1 MEFRLLGSF
10 EASHEGES
18 VLAGSRRQERALL
31 AVLLLEDGRVVT
43 TDRLIDLLWSGNPPG
58 SARGTVHTYVG
69 RLRARLRP
77 YGVVIGTRHDG
88 YALVPGQHA
97 VDVREF
103 LDLTARAAAT
113 GDPGERLRCHNRAL
127 ALWRGPLLAD
137 VVDEALRGRLGRRL
151 AELRLSALE
160 QRAEILL
167 AMGRHEQVL
176 ADLAAPSLALP
187 ALAAP
192 LSAVPSSAVPS
203 SAAPSAGAPAT
214 DGPLAADGSA
224 PAGPQSGFPADD
236 LLSRERLVLA
246 LMTALYR
253 AGRQVEALALYRRTR
268 RLLMDGAGVEPGAEL
283 AALHDRILRADPR
296 LDRPP
301 APLYAVRVGDQWLP
315 WSAGGHPALEFC
327 NTYAGWGADPTG
339 VPTPGSDWLRGY
351 PTLAVWAGHHDL
363 ADGPVV
369 EALLRRAAERPAEAA
384 GVLADARAF
393 RSALH
398 ACLTDPQDGAAFG
411 AVAAVVQE
419 AGRSAVLIRGEDG
432 LAHWRLPPSAGLR
445 LPLYAAARAAGELLA
460 DPRRFTVRHCP
471 STGCGW
477 LFLDASGR
485 RRWCSLATCGTRPAS

>member
-10 EASHEGES
+10 EACHEGES
-18 VLAGSRRQERALL
+18 VLAGSRRQERCVL

-43 TDRLIDLLWSGNPPG
+43 TDRLIDLLWNGNPPA

-77 YGVVIGTRHDG
+77 YAVAIETRHDG

-103 LDLTARAAAT
+103 LDLTARAVAT
-113 GDPGERLRCHNRAL
+113 GDPGERLRCHGRAL

-137 VVDEALRGRLGRRL
+137 VADEALRGRLGRRL
-151 AELRLSALE
+151 VELRLSALE

-176 ADLAAPSLALP
+176 ADLAAPSAG
-187 ALAAP
+187 AP
-192 LSAVPSSAVPS
+192 GTAGSPSDENSA
-203 SAAPSAGAPAT
+203 SAGAS
-214 DGPLAADGSA
+214 G
-224 PAGPQSGFPADD
+224 GFPADD

-253 AGRQVEALALYRRTR
+253 AGRQAEALALYRRTR
-268 RLLMDGAGVEPGAEL
+268 RVLVDGLGVEPGAEL

-296 LDRPP
+296 LDRPA
-301 APLYAVRVGDQWLP
+301 APLYAVRVGEQWLP

-327 NTYAGWGADPTG
+327 NTYAGWGAAPT
-339 VPTPGSDWLRGY
+339 VAPSPGSDWLRGY

-363 ADGPVV
+363 ADEGVV
-369 EALLRRAAERPAEAA
+369 EALLRRAAERPEESAA
-384 GVLADARAF
+384 VLADARVF
-393 RSALH
+393 RSALY

-419 AGRSAVLIRGEDG
+419 AGRSAVFTRGEDG
-432 LAHWRLPPSAGLR
+432 LAYWRLPPASGLR
-445 LPLYAAARAAGELLA
+445 LPLYAAARAAAELLA
-460 DPRRFTVRHCP
+460 DPRRFTVRRCP
-471 STGCGW
+471 SSGCGW

-485 RRWCSLATCGTRPAS
+485 RRWCSLATCGTRQAS

>member
-10 EASHEGES
+10 EADHRGEP
-18 VLAGSRRQERALL
+18 VLAGSRRQERCLL
-31 AVLLLEDGRVVT
+31 AVLLLEDGRVVS

-58 SARGTVHTYVG
+58 SARGTVHTYIG

-88 YALVPGQHA
+88 YALAAGQHT

-103 LDLTARAAAT
+103 IDLTTRAAAT
-113 GDPGERLRCHNRAL
+113 GDPGERLRCHDRAL
-127 ALWRGPLLAD
+127 ALWRGPLLAG

-176 ADLAAPSLALP
+176 ADLTASDLTAPAPAAPD
-187 ALAAP
+187 LAAP
-192 LSAVPSSAVPS
+192 ASTAPAP
-203 SAAPSAGAPAT
+203 AAPSAGAP
-214 DGPLAADGSA
+214 
-224 PAGPQSGFPADD
+224 PAVPAVPAETPTGLPVDD
-236 LLSRERLVLA
+236 LLPRERLVLA

-253 AGRQVEALALYRRTR
+253 AGRQTEALALYRRTR
-268 RLLMDGAGVEPGAEL
+268 RVLVDGLGVEPGAEL

-327 NTYAGWGADPTG
+327 NTYAGWGAEPG
-339 VPTPGSDWLRGY
+339 AAPAPGSDWLRGY

-363 ADGPVV
+363 ADEPVV
-369 EALLRRAAERPAEAA
+369 EALLRRAAERPEEAA

-393 RSALH
+393 RSALY
-398 ACLTDPQDGAAFG
+398 AALTDPQDGAAFG
-411 AVAAVVQE
+411 AVATVVQE
-419 AGRSAVLIRGEDG
+419 AGRSAVFTRGE
-432 LAHWRLPPSAGLR
+432 AGLR
-445 LPLYAAARAAGELLA
+445 LPLYAAARSAAELLA
-460 DPRRFTVRHCP
+460 DPRRFTIRRCP

-485 RRWCSLATCGTRPAS
+485 RRWCSLATCGTRAAS

>member
-10 EASHEGES
+10 EASHEGEP
-18 VLAGSRRQERALL
+18 VLAGSRRQERCLL

-43 TDRLIDLLWSGNPPG
+43 TDRLIDLLWGGNPPG

-77 YGVVIGTRHDG
+77 YAVVIETRHDG
-88 YALVPGQHA
+88 YALVSGQHGI
-97 VDVREF
+97 DVREF

-113 GDPGERLRCHNRAL
+113 GDPGERLRCHDRAL

-137 VVDEALRGRLGRRL
+137 VVDEELRGRLGRRL

-176 ADLAAPSLALP
+176 ADLTAPSLAAPSLAAP
-187 ALAAP
+187 SLAAR
-192 LSAVPSSAVPS
+192 
-203 SAAPSAGAPAT
+203 SAGAPAI
-214 DGPLAADGSA
+214 DGSA
-224 PAGPQSGFPADD
+224 PAGAPSGFPADD

-268 RLLMDGAGVEPGAEL
+268 SLLVDGLGVEPGAEL

-301 APLYAVRVGDQWLP
+301 APLYAVRVGEQWLP

-327 NTYAGWGADPTG
+327 NTYAGWSVDPA
-339 VPTPGSDWLRGY
+339 VPPLPGSDWLRGY

-363 ADGPVV
+363 ADERVV
-369 EALLRRAAERPAEAA
+369 EALLRRAGERPEEAAAVLAEA
-384 GVLADARAF
+384 RAL

-398 ACLTDPQDGAAFG
+398 ACLTDPQDGAAFA

-419 AGRSAVLIRGEDG
+419 AGRSAVFTRGEDG
-432 LAHWRLPPSAGLR
+432 LAHWRLPPAVGLR

-460 DPRRFTVRHCP
+460 DPRRFTIRRCP
-471 STGCGW
+471 SNGCGW

-485 RRWCSLATCGTRPAS
+485 RRWCSMATCGTRSAS

>member
-10 EASHEGES
+10 EACHEGES
-18 VLAGSRRQERALL
+18 VLAGSRRQERCVL

-43 TDRLIDLLWSGNPPG
+43 TGRLIDLLWNGNPPA

-77 YGVVIGTRHDG
+77 YAVVIETRHDG
-88 YALVPGQHA
+88 YALVPGQHV

-103 LDLTARAAAT
+103 LDLTARAVAT
-113 GDPGERLRCHNRAL
+113 GDPGERLRCHDRAL

-137 VVDEALRGRLGRRL
+137 VADEALRGRLGRRL
-151 AELRLSALE
+151 VELRLSALE

-176 ADLAAPSLALP
+176 ADLT
-187 ALAAP
+187 
-192 LSAVPSSAVPS
+192 
-203 SAAPSAGAPAT
+203 APSAGAPGT
-214 DGPLAADGSA
+214 DGSPSDEDSA
-224 PAGPQSGFPADD
+224 SAGPQAGFPADA

-268 RLLMDGAGVEPGAEL
+268 RVLVDGLGVEPGAEL

-301 APLYAVRVGDQWLP
+301 APLYAVRVGEQWLP

-327 NTYAGWGADPTG
+327 NTYAGWGAAPADAPS
-339 VPTPGSDWLRGY
+339 PGSDWLRGY

-363 ADGPVV
+363 ADEAVV
-369 EALLRRAAERPAEAA
+369 EALLRRAAERPEESAA
-384 GVLADARAF
+384 VLADARAF
-393 RSALH
+393 RSALY

-419 AGRSAVLIRGEDG
+419 AGRSAVFTRGEDG
-432 LAHWRLPPSAGLR
+432 LAYWRLRPASGLR
-445 LPLYAAARAAGELLA
+445 LPLYAAARAAAELLA
-460 DPRRFTVRHCP
+460 DPRRFTLRRCP
-471 STGCGW
+471 SSGCGW

-485 RRWCSLATCGTRPAS
+485 RRWCSLATCGTRQAS

>member
-10 EASHEGES
+10 EADHRGEP
-18 VLAGSRRQERALL
+18 VLAGSRRQERCLL
-31 AVLLLEDGRVVT
+31 AVLLLEDGRVVS

-58 SARGTVHTYVG
+58 SARGTVHTYIG

-77 YGVVIGTRHDG
+77 YGVVIETRHDG
-88 YALVPGQHA
+88 YVLASGQHN

-103 LDLTARAAAT
+103 TDLTTRAAAT
-113 GDPGERLRCHNRAL
+113 GDPGERLRCHDRAL

-176 ADLAAPSLALP
+176 ADLTAPDLTAPAPAAPAP
-187 ALAAP
+187 AAP
-192 LSAVPSSAVPS
+192 ASTAPAP
-203 SAAPSAGAPAT
+203 AAPSAGPPPAAPAET
-214 DGPLAADGSA
+214 PTGL
-224 PAGPQSGFPADD
+224 PADD
-236 LLSRERLVLA
+236 LLPRERLVLA

-253 AGRQVEALALYRRTR
+253 AGRQTEALALYRRTR
-268 RLLMDGAGVEPGAEL
+268 RVLVDGLGVEPGAEL

-327 NTYAGWGADPTG
+327 NTYAGWGAEPG
-339 VPTPGSDWLRGY
+339 AAPAPGSDWLRGY

-363 ADGPVV
+363 ADEPVV
-369 EALLRRAAERPAEAA
+369 EALLRGAAERPEEAA

-393 RSALH
+393 RSALYT
-398 ACLTDPQDGAAFG
+398 ALTDPQDGSAFG
-411 AVAAVVQE
+411 AVATVVQE
-419 AGRSAVLIRGEDG
+419 AGRSAVFTRGEDG
-432 LAHWRLPPSAGLR
+432 LAHWRLPPAAGLR
-445 LPLYAAARAAGELLA
+445 LPLYAAARSAAELLA
-460 DPRRFTVRHCP
+460 DPRRFTIRRCP

-485 RRWCSLATCGTRPAS
+485 RRWCSLATCGTRAAS

>member
-10 EASHEGES
+10 EADHEGES
-18 VLAGSRRQERALL
+18 VLGGSRRQERCLL

-43 TDRLIDLLWSGNPPG
+43 TGRLIDLLWNGNPPG

-77 YGVVIGTRHDG
+77 YAVVIETRHRG

-103 LDLTARAAAT
+103 LELTARAAAT
-113 GDPGERLRCHNRAL
+113 GDPGERLRCHDRAL

-137 VVDEALRGRLGRRL
+137 VVDDELRGRLGRRL

-176 ADLAAPSLALP
+176 ADLTAPW
-187 ALAAP
+187 
-192 LSAVPSSAVPS
+192 
-203 SAAPSAGAPAT
+203 AGAPAV
-214 DGPLAADGSA
+214 DGSA
-224 PAGPQSGFPADD
+224 PTGSPADGSVPTGSPADD
-236 LLSRERLVLA
+236 LLPRERLVLA

-268 RLLMDGAGVEPGAEL
+268 RVLVDGLGVEPGAEL

-327 NTYAGWGADPTG
+327 NTYAGWGAAPAA
-339 VPTPGSDWLRGY
+339 GSDWLRGY
-351 PTLAVWAGHHDL
+351 PALAVWAGHHDL
-363 ADGPVV
+363 ADEPVV
-369 EALLRRAAERPAEAA
+369 EALLRRAAERPEEAA
-384 GVLADARAF
+384 AVLADARAF
-393 RSALH
+393 RSALYG
-398 ACLTDPQDGAAFG
+398 CLTDPQDGAAFG

-419 AGRSAVLIRGEDG
+419 AGRSAVFTRSGDG
-432 LAHWRLPPSAGLR
+432 LAHWRLPPTAGLR

-460 DPRRFTVRHCP
+460 DPRRFTIRRCP
-471 STGCGW
+471 SSGCGW

-485 RRWCSLATCGTRPAS
+485 RRWCSLATCGTGPDS

>member
-10 EASHEGES
+10 EADHRGEP
-18 VLAGSRRQERALL
+18 VLAGSRRQERCLL
-31 AVLLLEDGRVVT
+31 AVLLLEDGRVVS
-43 TDRLIDLLWSGNPPG
+43 TDRLIDLLWSGDPPG
-58 SARGTVHTYVG
+58 SARGTVHTYIG

-88 YALVPGQHA
+88 YALAAGQHD

-103 LDLTARAAAT
+103 IDLTTRAAAT
-113 GDPGERLRCHNRAL
+113 GDPGERLRCHDRAL

-151 AELRLSALE
+151 TELRLSALE

-176 ADLAAPSLALP
+176 ADLTAPDLTAPDLTAP
-187 ALAAP
+187 AP
-192 LSAVPSSAVPS
+192 
-203 SAAPSAGAPAT
+203 AAPSAGALPA
-214 DGPLAADGSA
+214 A
-224 PAGPQSGFPADD
+224 PAGALTGLPSDD
-236 LLSRERLVLA
+236 LLPRERLVLA

-253 AGRQVEALALYRRTR
+253 AGRQTEALALYRRTR
-268 RLLMDGAGVEPGAEL
+268 RVLVDGLGVEPGAEL

-327 NTYAGWGADPTG
+327 NTYAGWGVEPG
-339 VPTPGSDWLRGY
+339 VAPAPGSDWLRGY

-363 ADGPVV
+363 ADEPVV
-369 EALLRRAAERPAEAA
+369 EALLRRAAERPEEAA

-393 RSALH
+393 RSALY
-398 ACLTDPQDGAAFG
+398 AALTDPQDGAAFG

-419 AGRSAVLIRGEDG
+419 AGRSAVFTRGEDG
-432 LAHWRLPPSAGLR
+432 LAHWRLPPAAGLR
-445 LPLYAAARAAGELLA
+445 LPLYAAARSAAELLA
-460 DPRRFTVRHCP
+460 DPRRFTIRRCP

-485 RRWCSLATCGTRPAS
+485 RRWCSLATCGTRAVS